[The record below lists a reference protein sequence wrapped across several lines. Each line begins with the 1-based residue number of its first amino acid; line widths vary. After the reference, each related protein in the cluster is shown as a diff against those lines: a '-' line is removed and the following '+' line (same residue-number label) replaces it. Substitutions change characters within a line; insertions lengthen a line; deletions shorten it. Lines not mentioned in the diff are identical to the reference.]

1 MVKDNFIEERFAGE
15 RVDLE
20 RKKKQI
26 IVRNHELMKKTSIQN
41 FRFVLNQIRLTSMS
55 RCKGTITSK
64 SQQLSNLSDSDG
76 LVRP

>member
-20 RKKKQI
+20 RKKKET
-26 IVRNHELMKKTSIQN
+26 IVRNHGSMKKASIQN
-41 FRFVLNQIRLTSMS
+41 FRFVHQIRLTSMS
-55 RCKGTITSK
+55 RCKGAITSK
-64 SQQLSNLSDSDG
+64 SQQLFNLSDSDG